1 MKDCY
6 DFNKMCKVPHPLL
19 GRTRELTDNVG
30 GLSDECFERKLQE
43 LDPDERDI
51 ANRLRKRRRLNTNV
65 QV

>member
-19 GRTRELTDNVG
+19 GKTRGLTDNVG
-30 GLSDECFERKLQE
+30 GISDEDFKHKLQD

-51 ANRLRKRRRLNTNV
+51 TVRLRKKRRLNTKV